1 MEKAGGNAF
10 GQILHDG
17 GTLDMK
23 HQAFGLQFVDPRW
36 NQNFVICLGLTPLK
50 DGTAPAVADL
60 LRREL
65 KDTYKYDP
73 AKIIAASMQ
82 DGAAVAVAKELGVE
96 TEICLMHSADKV
108 GASAIGDLVRSKTK
122 FRSMSSRTAKP

>member
-1 MEKAGGNAF
+1 
-10 GQILHDG
+10 
-17 GTLDMK
+17 MK

-73 AKIIAASMQ
+73 AKVIAASMQ
-82 DGAAVAVAKELGVE
+82 DAAAVAVAKELGME

-108 GASAIGDLVRSKTK
+108 GASAIGDLVLPDGQAVMDNVGKIRKWPRFKSVHGL
-122 FRSMSSRTAKP
+122 AGGG